1 MPEVLVSRPLALE
14 SGDAAW
20 LALKKIARVHVRTV
34 ESKVALTR
42 HPKLKNVAA
51 VITMGTDPV
60 DSKFLAAAPQLAI
73 VANHA
78 VGYNNIDLDA
88 ARARG
93 VIVCNTP
100 GVLTNATAE
109 LTIGLLFAAA
119 RRFGEGV
126 TMIRKS
132 AYRGWH
138 PCLML
143 GRELAGARLGIV
155 GHGRI
160 GAAVAAKAWALGMDV
175 VHSSP
180 MGGIAL
186 DDLLRTSDFVSIHCP
201 LNAKTKGMFGSR
213 EFALMKQGSYLI
225 NAARGEIVDERAL
238 LAALRKNLRGA
249 ALDVFHNEPK
259 LNPKLRTHPAVFVLP
274 HLGSATV
281 EARAGMARLAVNA
294 VIEVLSGRPPANRVS

>member
-1 MPEVLVSRPLALE
+1 MPDVLVSRPLALDE
-14 SGDAAW
+14 KDPAW
-20 LALKKIARVHVRTV
+20 LALKKLARVHVRPTD
-34 ESKVALTR
+34 SRAALAG
-42 HPKLKNVAA
+42 HPKLKSVIG

-60 DSKFLAAAPQLAI
+60 DAAFLRRAPQLTI

-78 VGYNNIDLDA
+78 VGYNNIDLEA
-88 ARARG
+88 TRARDI
-93 VIVCNTP
+93 IVCNTP

-109 LTIGLLFAAA
+109 LAIGLIFAAA
-119 RRFGEGV
+119 RRFEEGV
-126 TMIRKS
+126 TMLHKN
-132 AYRGWH
+132 AYKGWY
-138 PCLML
+138 PRLML
-143 GRELAGARLGIV
+143 GRELAGARLGVV

-160 GAAVAAKAWALGMDV
+160 GAAVAAKARALGMDV

-201 LNAKTKGMFGSR
+201 LNAKTKGMFGRR
-213 EFALMKQGSYLI
+213 EFALMKDGSYLI
-225 NAARGEIVDERAL
+225 NTARGEIVDERAL

-259 LNPKLRTHPAVFVLP
+259 LNPKLRTHPGVFVLP

-294 VIEVLSGRPPANRVS
+294 VIEVLCGRPPANRVS

>member
-1 MPEVLVSRPLALE
+1 MPDVLISRPLALDE
-14 SGDAAW
+14 NDPAW
-20 LALKKIARVHVRTV
+20 VALKQLARVHVRP
-34 ESKVALTR
+34 EQAKGSLAL
-42 HPKLKNVAA
+42 HPKLKIAIGI
-51 VITMGTDPV
+51 ITMGTDPV
-60 DSKFLAAAPQLAI
+60 DAAFLKRAPQLAI

-78 VGYNNIDLDA
+78 VGYNNIDLA
-88 ARARG
+88 CARERG
-93 VIVCNTP
+93 IVVCNTP

-109 LTIGLLFAAA
+109 LTIGLIFAAA
-119 RRFGEGV
+119 RRFEEGAA
-126 TMIRKS
+126 MIRKN
-132 AYRGWH
+132 AYKGWF
-138 PCLML
+138 PRLMI

-160 GAAVAAKAWALGMDV
+160 GAAVAAKARALGMDV

-201 LNAKTKGMFGSR
+201 LNAKTKGMFGRR
-213 EFALMKQGSYLI
+213 EFALMKKGSYLI

-259 LNPKLRTHPAVFVLP
+259 LNPRLRAHPSVFVLP

-281 EARAGMARLAVNA
+281 EARAGMARRAVNA
-294 VIEVLSGRPPANRVS
+294 VVEVLSGRPPANRVS